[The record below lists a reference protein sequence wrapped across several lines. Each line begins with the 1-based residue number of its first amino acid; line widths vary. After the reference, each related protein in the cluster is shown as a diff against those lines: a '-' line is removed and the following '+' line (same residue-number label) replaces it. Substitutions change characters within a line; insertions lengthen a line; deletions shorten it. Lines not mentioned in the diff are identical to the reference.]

1 MVDTGMEGL
10 PLMMVALAQA
20 KTAEERTQIL
30 NSFDKAALEG
40 SPPVPQNT
48 MYTKE
53 KMTSSLAKV
62 LENNTEE
69 GWKAYLKTVTLEV
82 LEATPSFEACLEET
96 FHTET
101 NQTRVYSAM
110 CSMFDRLKGLEN
122 KEKVPLKVK
131 DTVALWTPIC
141 KGSPVLSQFL
151 NSAVSRFLDG
161 KADDALAAVTSFEG
175 ADVNS
180 VCSALASCID
190 LRNFWVL
197 RDSHDPSVARVL
209 TSAIASFEQRLAD
222 AMVEHHRRAILSTL
236 CVENWESFRPNR
248 YKFQRCTPT
257 VSMWVVN
264 MVGMVGDEDGLLCLS
279 DEKVRVSVLAK
290 VFLATFETIT
300 NFYCRLP
307 QHLSRGRWTQL
318 RVDVLTLVCASMA
331 FLKSKR
337 LNLFQLD
344 GFSRALDGHCTTLLG
359 LLALLDAPVDAVIGS
374 LSSMASDQGA
384 CYKYPSAGVKSLCE
398 FLGVEEIVAA
408 KAPLR
413 FMSVSSSFCSLCGI
427 EGFCTVEIG
436 TGLWK
441 ALLEELPFSKKEC
454 LSIVS
459 MRHELGSFDYP
470 PLAEGQ
476 ESDKAKLRD
485 FLGVG

>member
-101 NQTRVYSAM
+101 NQMRVYSAM

-151 NSAVSRFLDG
+151 TLQFHA
-161 KADDALAAVTSFEG
+161 
-175 ADVNS
+175 
-180 VCSALASCID
+180 
-190 LRNFWVL
+190 FWTA
-197 RDSHDPSVARVL
+197 RPTTPWRQSPPSKV
-209 TSAIASFEQRLAD
+209 
-222 AMVEHHRRAILSTL
+222 
-236 CVENWESFRPNR
+236 
-248 YKFQRCTPT
+248 PT
-257 VSMWVVN
+257 
-264 MVGMVGDEDGLLCLS
+264 
-279 DEKVRVSVLAK
+279 
-290 VFLATFETIT
+290 
-300 NFYCRLP
+300 
-307 QHLSRGRWTQL
+307 
-318 RVDVLTLVCASMA
+318 
-331 FLKSKR
+331 
-337 LNLFQLD
+337 
-344 GFSRALDGHCTTLLG
+344 
-359 LLALLDAPVDAVIGS
+359 
-374 LSSMASDQGA
+374 
-384 CYKYPSAGVKSLCE
+384 
-398 FLGVEEIVAA
+398 
-408 KAPLR
+408 
-413 FMSVSSSFCSLCGI
+413 
-427 EGFCTVEIG
+427 
-436 TGLWK
+436 
-441 ALLEELPFSKKEC
+441 
-454 LSIVS
+454 
-459 MRHELGSFDYP
+459 
-470 PLAEGQ
+470 
-476 ESDKAKLRD
+476 
-485 FLGVG
+485 